1 MVIGYAQNLCPVL
14 LKTVVFFL
22 VCSLKTETLISVC
35 LELFISRKNIGAAT
49 FCFKL
54 IITNYAYS

>member
-1 MVIGYAQNLCPVL
+1 MVIGYAQNLCPVV
-14 LKTVVFFL
+14 LKIVVFFL
-22 VCSLKTETLISVC
+22 VCSLKTETPISVC
-35 LELFISRKNIGAAT
+35 LELLISRKNIGADT